1 MSWSAFCREVHSVTN
16 LCWWKMYVGEKPVC
30 WWNLKFFPE
39 LTFHQHTEKVSPTYF
54 TNIHLNFCSKCS
66 PTYRKFFTNILHQHT
81 FNFLFKFF
89 TNIQFFSPTYRK
101 LFANIL
107 HQHTYKF
114 LSSPTYSFTN
124 IQKILHQHTFFHQHI
139 SPTSLQSFK
148 WLEFKS
154 FRCSQ
159 VLLVA

>member
-1 MSWSAFCREVHSVTN
+1 MKCILSRSSFGHELMLVKN
-16 LCWWKMYVGEKPVC
+16 VC
-30 WWNLKFFPE
+30 WRKTCRLVKSKIF
-39 LTFHQHTEKVSPTYF
+39 SRTYF
-54 TNIHLNFCSKCS
+54 S
-66 PTYRKFFTNILHQHT
+66 PTYRKSFTNILHQHT

-148 WLEFKS
+148 
-154 FRCSQ
+154 
-159 VLLVA
+159 

>member
-1 MSWSAFCREVHSVTN
+1 MLVKSKIFSRTYF
-16 LCWWKMYVGEKPVC
+16 
-30 WWNLKFFPE
+30 
-39 LTFHQHTEKVSPTYF
+39 SPTYRKSF

-139 SPTSLQSFK
+139 SPTSLQSQFTLVIDNCLLHPSNGK
-148 WLEFKS
+148 HACRIS
-154 FRCSQ
+154 FQSLDSIVRMDKIS
-159 VLLVA
+159 LK